1 MQPPRTIAE
10 SRTDNNNEEILN
22 LLEEKLKGNN
32 QDIQQENNALISG
45 IYEVN
50 NLFIEQR
57 TIVIATWKNA

>member
-22 LLEEKLKGNN
+22 RLEEKLKGNN